1 MTTAIFVAT
10 RIIANPVSNG
20 FQKRLTDATANPLFI
35 IAATH
40 MGLTMVALPFLART
54 DLTALTAAF
63 WLNMTVSAVLA
74 VVGNVLLV
82 YALKFGD
89 LSVLGSLNAYK
100 AILGLVLGIFL
111 IGEVPSAL

>member
-54 DLTALTAAF
+54 DLTA
-63 WLNMTVSAVLA
+63 
-74 VVGNVLLV
+74 
-82 YALKFGD
+82 
-89 LSVLGSLNAYK
+89 
-100 AILGLVLGIFL
+100 
-111 IGEVPSAL
+111 

>member
-10 RIIANPVSNG
+10 RIIANPVSNV

-63 WLNMTVSAVLA
+63 WLNMTLSAVLA
-74 VVGNVLLV
+74 VVGKVNVV
-82 YALKFGD
+82 GYCPNVPGNEHVPKFMRERK
-89 LSVLGSLNAYK
+89 SL
-100 AILGLVLGIFL
+100 
-111 IGEVPSAL
+111 PSWRSTVV